1 MYNTPYFIPNLY
13 NNIPPS
19 MIMNNAPLRG
29 LGFRN
34 LFSRLTNTFNTIK
47 GFNWTGIINNTSKTL
62 GIINQ
67 TIPVIKQVGPMTN
80 NIKSMIKVAS
90 IFKDETDTNNRKKQP
105 TNYYKT
111 KTKKKENIKTTNQ
124 DDDESPTF
132 FINS

>member
-105 TNYYKT
+105 TNYYKA